1 MIPRG
6 GVYVVK
12 LIARS
17 ALDGLVP
24 VTIGTVTVTNVS
36 LDPVTMIAPFQGQLA
51 KVDALLRAGDGIG
64 FPASNRME
72 SSEGVRILWA
82 GQGRALLI
90 GADAPLGLAGLAA
103 LTDQSDA
110 FASAQVQGAGAVD
123 VLARLVPVDLR
134 LAHFPVGQT
143 VRTFVNHMTSS
154 VTRTAPD
161 AFEVMVMRSMG
172 QTLIHE
178 LTEAMANLAARNAEA

>member
-1 MIPRG
+1 M
-6 GVYVVK
+6 VE

-51 KVDALLRAGDGIG
+51 KVDALLRAGDDGIG

-103 LTDQSDA
+103 LTDQADA